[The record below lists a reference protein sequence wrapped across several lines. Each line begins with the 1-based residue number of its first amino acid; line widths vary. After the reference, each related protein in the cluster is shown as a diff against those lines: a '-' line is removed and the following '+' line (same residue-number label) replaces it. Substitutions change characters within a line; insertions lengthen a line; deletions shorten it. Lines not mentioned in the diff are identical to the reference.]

1 MRICQATGLSQAGRK
16 ISIRLGTSNDL
27 AAVIRLM
34 HEAVNQFL
42 GIAART
48 RHELTIERIDESAL
62 DNLQSIA
69 DGVERDV
76 PERIA

>member
-1 MRICQATGLSQAGRK
+1 MRICQATGLSPAGRK

-27 AAVIRLM
+27 AAVIRLV

-48 RHELTIERIDESAL
+48 RHELTIEQVESAL

-76 PERIA
+76 RERIA